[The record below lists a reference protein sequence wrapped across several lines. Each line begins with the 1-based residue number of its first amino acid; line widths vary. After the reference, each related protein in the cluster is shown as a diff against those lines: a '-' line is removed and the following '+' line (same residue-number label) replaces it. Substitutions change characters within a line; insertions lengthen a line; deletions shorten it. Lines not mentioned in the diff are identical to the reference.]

1 MRKRKLKLLR
11 QRYTNENK
19 NFLPYNKTHL
29 NCKFYQLDEYK
40 KENKM
45 LEDKY
50 TNLQKELSVLKSLF
64 MQSSA
69 TEASSDKITNE
80 KNQLE

>member
-1 MRKRKLKLLR
+1 
-11 QRYTNENK
+11 
-19 NFLPYNKTHL
+19 
-29 NCKFYQLDEYK
+29 
-40 KENKM
+40 M

-69 TEASSDKITNE
+69 TEASSDKIINE
-80 KNQLE
+80 KN